1 MVVLRLSRQG
11 KKGHATFRIVVSDK
25 KKDTIGT
32 QLEIIGT
39 YDPHQTPTR
48 IELKEDRV
56 KYWLSVG
63 AKPSD
68 TVHNLLVEKGVIS
81 EAKRVVAKAPKQEEK
96 PADAPKAE
104 SPTPEPKAEAPTEE
118 GSAA

>member
-11 KKGHATFRIVVSDK
+11 KKSHATFRVVVSDK
-25 KKDTIGT
+25 KKDTLGT
-32 QLEIIGT
+32 SLEILGT
-39 YDPHQTPTR
+39 YDPHQTPTK

-68 TVHNLLVEKGVIS
+68 TVHNLLVEKGLIS
-81 EAKRVVAKAPKQEEK
+81 TAKRVLAKAPKKEE
-96 PADAPKAE
+96 PAADAPKAE
-104 SPTPEPKAEAPTEE
+104 VAAPAEAPAT
-118 GSAA
+118 